1 MLSFPTILPPTSYH
15 KNFRSNLTLKA
26 RSWPQQILV
35 TMNWL
40 ESHRCR
46 RRGYISCYQTPP
58 KSRLSLQ
65 IPLSKVQVPKKEV
78 NSVKRRINIRIWIP
92 NLANLLPPRPPE
104 LAAPVPEPPSPL
116 DEDLLPPPPLLRNL
130 CSWNA
135 SCDTII
141 SSVNYEYALIL

>member
-1 MLSFPTILPPTSYH
+1 
-15 KNFRSNLTLKA
+15 
-26 RSWPQQILV
+26 
-35 TMNWL
+35 MNWL

-92 NLANLLPPRPPE
+92 NLANLSPPRPPE
-104 LAAPVPEPPSPL
+104 LAAWSVTNGRQSPRTVSIFSFDFL
-116 DEDLLPPPPLLRNL
+116 DVTVANL
-130 CSWNA
+130 GKFSNF
-135 SCDTII
+135 
-141 SSVNYEYALIL
+141 